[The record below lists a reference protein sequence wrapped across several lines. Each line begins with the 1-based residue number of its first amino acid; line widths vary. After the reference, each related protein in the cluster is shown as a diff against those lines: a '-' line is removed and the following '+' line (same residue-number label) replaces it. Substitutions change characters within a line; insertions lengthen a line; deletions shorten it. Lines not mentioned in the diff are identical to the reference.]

1 MAGRDVDR
9 LQEEIAELIADLWR
23 VPRFVGQRGG
33 FRPSVDSYHT
43 DDPHEL
49 VVLVELAGVDPA
61 SVRVVVGERVLVVS
75 GERVRPRAEGRVYQ
89 QAEIEYGPFQR
100 QVRLAEDVDPGRAR
114 AEYERGIL
122 TISLPVA
129 EEPDAPVT
137 RGRIAIAVER

>member
-9 LQEEIAELIADLWR
+9 LQEEIAELFADLWR

-33 FRPSVDSYHT
+33 FRPNVDSYHT

-49 VVLVELAGVDPA
+49 VVLVELADVDPA

-75 GERVRPRAEGRVYQ
+75 GERIRPRAEGRVYQ

-100 QVRLAEDVDPGRAR
+100 HVRLAEDVDRSRAR

-129 EEPDAPVT
+129 DESQAPLT
-137 RGRIAIAVER
+137 RGRITIAVER